1 MCNNIVC
8 INQHVLTCY
17 KDIKIML
24 IKDKPFYLQHVY
36 FKAALNYEKL
46 HIQTCS
52 IYSVSIVNQISFVYF
67 PNLLSPILNI
77 SNTCVCFF
85 YHQ

>member
-1 MCNNIVC
+1 MGRPRPTGSYAHVNQTYISSNRMCNNIVC

-36 FKAALNYEKL
+36 LKAALNYEK
-46 HIQTCS
+46 
-52 IYSVSIVNQISFVYF
+52 
-67 PNLLSPILNI
+67 
-77 SNTCVCFF
+77 
-85 YHQ
+85 